1 VDWQAE
7 CGQLNLA
14 HVTKKHKNIYIQKKT
29 KNKTNANVH
38 YKNGLSPASADEW
51 SGDFTYTYQ
60 EPVPR
65 NCLTGT
71 TEGLIAYIPRNN
83 GTNLENITVAE
94 CVELNLFETV

>member
-1 VDWQAE
+1 M
-7 CGQLNLA
+7 
-14 HVTKKHKNIYIQKKT
+14 
-29 KNKTNANVH
+29 
-38 YKNGLSPASADEW
+38 
-51 SGDFTYTYQ
+51 
-60 EPVPR
+60 PR